1 MRIICGEKSYKAEE
15 IIEQYSTMLFRLA
28 MIRMKNKEDAQD
40 VVQDA
45 FLKLILHAQK
55 GKQFNDD
62 EHLKA
67 WLLTVVINR
76 GKSILSMLWNKR
88 TEGMDSIKEVAAP
101 EDKTD
106 YAYEYVMKLPEKYRV
121 AIDLFYYEQF
131 TTEQIAEIMG
141 TKPAT
146 VRSYL
151 HRGRGKLKEMME
163 ADNYVE

>member
-1 MRIICGEKSYKAEE
+1 MRIICGEKSYKAEV

-40 VVQDA
+40 VVQDT
-45 FLKLILHAQK
+45 FLKLILHVQK

-76 GKSILSMLWNKR
+76 GKSILSMLWNKK